1 MNIPK
6 SDNDSINN
14 MADLLDSVQP
24 IKPVRKG
31 DIVTGVVMT
40 ADHDGIFVNI
50 GAKAEGVVPPA
61 EMKTIDTETFN
72 RLKVGDEIVTF
83 VIRTETAEEG
93 AILSVDRAVG
103 EHGWHTIELALGSD
117 ETVLGKIVGFN
128 RGGAI
133 VEVEGVHGF
142 VPVSQLVSISKA
154 HFKSREQQDDQGI
167 DNSYGSGKSE
177 EYPGQSEN
185 ESAGNGSNR
194 DPDEEKLN
202 AVNDMDADVGKSLQ
216 LKVLEVNRS
225 RNRAIFSERQAVQQQ
240 RDEQKARLI
249 EELAEGARRSG
260 VVTGISNFGAFVDLG
275 GADGLIHISELSWSQ
290 VSTPHDVVNVGD
302 EIDVYVLRVDVEN
315 KRIALSLKRLQPEPW
330 ENITD
335 RYSVDDIVDATVTK
349 LTNFGAFA
357 RVEDA
362 VEGLIHISELSTKII
377 THPKEIVIEGQ
388 PIRVKILRIE
398 PDRKRLGLSLRQA
411 LDDEGLISDTSYS
424 SSGGSGNDVQ
434 VEVLENNGL
443 PELDQESDQDNG

>member
-6 SDNDSINN
+6 SDNDPISN

-24 IKPVRKG
+24 IKPIRKG
-31 DIVTGVVMT
+31 DIVTGVVMSS
-40 ADHDGIFVNI
+40 DHDGIFVNI

-72 RLKVGDEIVTF
+72 QLAVGDEIVTF

-103 EHGWHTIELALGSD
+103 EHGWHTIEVALGSD
-117 ETVLGKIVGFN
+117 ETVLGEIVGFN

-142 VPVSQLVSISKA
+142 VPVSQLVTITKT
-154 HFKSREQQDDQGI
+154 HFKSRDQQDTQGTVT
-167 DNSYGSGKSE
+167 DYGSGSTDVVEAQSGQAESKSAE
-177 EYPGQSEN
+177 SNPSE
-185 ESAGNGSNR
+185 
-194 DPDEEKLN
+194 DEEKLPSE
-202 AVNDMDADVGKSLQ
+202 NDMNADVGKSLQ

-249 EELAEGARRSG
+249 ENLVEGGRRSG
-260 VVTGISNFGAFVDLG
+260 TVTGISNFGAFVDLG
-275 GADGLIHISELSWSQ
+275 GADGLIHISELSWGQ
-290 VSTPHDVVNVGD
+290 VVTPHDVVSVGD

-315 KRIALSLKRLQPEPW
+315 KRIALSLKRLQTEPW

-335 RYSVDDIVDATVTK
+335 RYDVDDIVDATVTK

-362 VEGLIHISELSTKII
+362 VEGLIHISELSSRMI
-377 THPKEIVIEGQ
+377 THPKEIVTEGQ
-388 PIRVKILRIE
+388 SVRVKILRIE
-398 PDRKRLGLSLRQA
+398 PDRRRLGLSLRQA
-411 LDDEGLISDTSYS
+411 MDEEGLSQDILDNSVNEHGDEIQVN
-424 SSGGSGNDVQ
+424 GSETVA
-434 VEVLENNGL
+434 
-443 PELDQESDQDNG
+443 PPDQESDQNDG